1 MMENYEKQN
10 PVYGAEPYTGDAEAS
25 KEKGLKF
32 LLVLFMTTIGAF
44 ATAAFATFAAAAFIA
59 RMF

>member
-1 MMENYEKQN
+1 MENYEKQN
-10 PVYGAEPYTGDAEAS
+10 PVYDAEPYTGDAEAS

-32 LLVLFMTTIGAF
+32 LLILFMTTIGAF

>member
-1 MMENYEKQN
+1 MENYEKQN
-10 PVYGAEPYTGDAEAS
+10 PVYDAKPYTGDAEAS